1 MRAVFRVFLRSRGD
15 TALEALALRQHVVV
29 LKRKRPRPVLNSL
42 DRLFWTTLR
51 RFWPRW
57 KRPPRDREAGDRR
70 RLAPRRFPAL
80 LALAFPASRWTSA
93 AQGNPRPDSAA
104 GGREPRLGGS

>member
-1 MRAVFRVFLRSRGD
+1 MFEFILSMLAVFRVFLHSRGD
-15 TALEALALRQHVVV
+15 TALEVLALRQQVAV

-42 DRLFWTTLR
+42 DRLFWTMLC

-80 LALAFPASRWTSA
+80 LALVFSSLAVDIR
-93 AQGNPRPDSAA
+93 
-104 GGREPRLGGS
+104 GSVRKSVV